1 MTTAIE
7 SNSYLNGLSIE
18 NKTPAAPDKAAAD
31 KDMFM
36 KLMLAQMKNQNPLNP
51 QDGAEFVAQLAQFT
65 QVEGIGKLNTSVQD
79 IATLYR
85 STQTLQATALVGR
98 SVQVPGNTN
107 QYDGI
112 NAMTG
117 VISEGQPAT
126 NVNMTV
132 KDNKGAVVAS
142 YSLGDI
148 TGSETPFTWNGK
160 DQAGNQM
167 SPGNYT
173 VSIEGLVNNKRTA
186 LNTGMNVRVN
196 SVSITDNMGGMKLN
210 LANGTSVKSDAI
222 KQIL

>member
-7 SNSYLNGLSIE
+7 SNSFLNGLSIE
-18 NKTPAAPDKAAAD
+18 NKTPAAPDKATAD

-36 KLMLAQMKNQNPLNP
+36 KLMLTQMKNQNPLNP

-79 IATLYR
+79 IASLYR

-98 SVQVPGNTN
+98 SVLVPGNTN
-107 QYDGI
+107 QYDGV
-112 NAMTG
+112 NAVTG
-117 VISEGQPAT
+117 VIDEGQPAS
-126 NVNMTV
+126 NVTMTV
-132 KDNKGAVVAS
+132 KDSRGAVVAS
-142 YSLGDI
+142 YPIGDI
-148 TGSETPFTWNGK
+148 SGSETPFSWNGR
-160 DQAGNQM
+160 DQSGNQM

-173 VSIEGLVNNKRTA
+173 VAIEGLINNKRTA

-210 LANGTSVKSDAI
+210 LANGTSVKSDTI